1 MKAFLSLFYDKQSL
15 ALMSTSSYTR
25 HLFLSCDCLKNS
37 VEILSQIK
45 DEMDLLIFILSLS
58 LLSSSL
64 TFFSFVSL
72 LCNSLSLF
80 FSHIHKYSRFLS
92 LPLSSSFFF
101 FKSLLFLSACSLLSP
116 FLPLPCGSSLN
127 QAIQKEESMSL
138 NRLPLLLKRSGS
150 LLKKE
155 RFLFVTDEHD
165 SSTDIILLP
174 SPS

>member
-1 MKAFLSLFYDKQSL
+1 MKAFLSLSLSLFNDKQSL

-37 VEILSQIK
+37 VEILSQIQ
-45 DEMDLLIFILSLS
+45 DEMDLLIFILGLS

-64 TFFSFVSL
+64 TFFPLYLCSVIHSFII
-72 LCNSLSLF
+72 
-80 FSHIHKYSRFLS
+80 FSHIHKYSRFL
-92 LPLSSSFFF
+92 PLSLSFFF

-138 NRLPLLLKRSGS
+138 NRLTIVRAFS
-150 LLKKE
+150 LCY
-155 RFLFVTDEHD
+155 RRA
-165 SSTDIILLP
+165 
-174 SPS
+174 

>member
-1 MKAFLSLFYDKQSL
+1 MTNSLLLSCLPLLTPVTSSSPVIALKIVSRYWVKSKTKWIYLSSFSASLFCP
-15 ALMSTSSYTR
+15 
-25 HLFLSCDCLKNS
+25 HH
-37 VEILSQIK
+37 
-45 DEMDLLIFILSLS
+45 
-58 LLSSSL
+58 
-64 TFFSFVSL
+64 
-72 LCNSLSLF
+72 SLF
-80 FSHIHKYSRFLS
+80 FPLYLCSVIHSFIIFSHIHKYSRFLS

-138 NRLPLLLKRSGS
+138 NRLPLLLKRRGS